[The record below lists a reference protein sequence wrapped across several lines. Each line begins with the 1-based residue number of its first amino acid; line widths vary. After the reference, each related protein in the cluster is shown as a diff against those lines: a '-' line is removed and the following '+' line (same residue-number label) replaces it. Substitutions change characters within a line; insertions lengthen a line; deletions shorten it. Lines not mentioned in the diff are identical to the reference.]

1 MMNVT
6 TVLNRK
12 RLISLASVYAGATYI
27 REESTQISPVFDTAI
42 FGRNKCNI
50 YVFHFTVY

>member
-6 TVLNRK
+6 TVLNQK